1 MRAADPGFSVEEAIA
16 LLGADLELRLNREQ
30 VTALV
35 ESLTERE
42 LEVLRLLGPEIGRGF
57 HPSSPPSGGRAP
69 PATPPS

>member
-1 MRAADPGFSVEEAIA
+1 MRAADLGFSVEEAIA

-42 LEVLRLLGPEIGRGF
+42 LEVLWLLG
-57 HPSSPPSGGRAP
+57 
-69 PATPPS
+69 